1 MGLENILFLVL
12 LGLGVGLF
20 VRNIRRLSR
29 SILQGKPIG
38 KLDRPKERFMHM
50 LRLAFGQQKMHRNL
64 LVGVLHL
71 VVYLGFIIINIE
83 LLEIVID
90 GIFGTHRVL
99 AFLGSTYDFA
109 IAAFEWFAL
118 SVIAAVLVFWFR
130 RNLIHIARFRSA
142 EMKGWPK
149 LDANLILVI
158 EVVLMLLFLT
168 MNTADY
174 ALQLREEPHYP
185 RAGLFPVSSVL
196 TPLFESWSTAN
207 LILIERSAWWA
218 HILGILGF
226 LNYLYYSKHLHIL
239 LAFPNTFYA
248 QLTPKGQFASN
259 EVVTREVKAMLSMQ
273 EPDATQE
280 IERFGAKDVTD
291 LTWLQLM
298 NAYSCTE
305 CGRCT
310 AVCPANQTGKLLSP
324 RKIMMDTRDRAE
336 ILTKSKLDTA
346 TQEATLLDHHISREE
361 LWACTSCNACVEA
374 CPIEINPLSI
384 IMKMREYIVME
395 EAAAPADLNAM
406 MSNIE
411 NNGAPWAFNAQDR
424 MNWVND

>member
-168 MNTADY
+168 MNAADY

-207 LILIERSAWWA
+207 LILMERSAWWA

-310 AVCPANQTGKLLSP
+310 AACPANQTGKLLSP

>member
-12 LGLGVGLF
+12 FGLGVGLF

-29 SILQGKPIG
+29 SILQGKPLG

-168 MNTADY
+168 MNAADY

-196 TPLFESWSTAN
+196 TPLFDSWSTAN
-207 LILIERSAWWA
+207 LILMERSAWWA

-310 AVCPANQTGKLLSP
+310 AACPANQTGKLLSP

>member
-20 VRNIRRLSR
+20 ARNIRRLSR
-29 SILQGKPIG
+29 SILQGKPLG
-38 KLDRPKERFMHM
+38 KLDRTKERFMHM

-109 IAAFEWFAL
+109 IAVFEWFAL
-118 SVIAAVLVFWFR
+118 SVIVAVLIFWFR
-130 RNLIHIARFRSA
+130 RNLVHIARFRSA

-149 LDANLILVI
+149 LDANLILII

-168 MNTADY
+168 MNAADY

-196 TPLFESWSTAN
+196 TPLFDSWSTAN
-207 LILIERSAWWA
+207 LILVERSAWWA

-273 EPDATQE
+273 ESDAAQE
-280 IERFGAKDVTD
+280 IERFGAKDVAD

-310 AVCPANQTGKLLSP
+310 AACPANQTGKLLSP

-336 ILTKSKLDTA
+336 ILTKSNLDTA

>member
-1 MGLENILFLVL
+1 MGLKNILFLLL

-99 AFLGSTYDFA
+99 VFLGSTYDFA
-109 IAAFEWFAL
+109 IAAFELFAI
-118 SVIAAVLVFWFR
+118 SVIAAVLIFWVR

-142 EMKGWPK
+142 EMNGWPK

-168 MNTADY
+168 MNAADY
-174 ALQLREEPHYP
+174 ALQIREEPHYL
-185 RAGLFPVSSVL
+185 RAGLFPVSATL
-196 TPLFESWSTAN
+196 IPLFDSWPTAN
-207 LILIERSAWWA
+207 LILLERSAWWA

-310 AVCPANQTGKLLSP
+310 AACPANQTGKLLSP

-336 ILTKSKLDTA
+336 ILTRPNLETA

-395 EAAAPADLNAM
+395 EAAAPADLNTM

-424 MNWVND
+424 MNWVNE